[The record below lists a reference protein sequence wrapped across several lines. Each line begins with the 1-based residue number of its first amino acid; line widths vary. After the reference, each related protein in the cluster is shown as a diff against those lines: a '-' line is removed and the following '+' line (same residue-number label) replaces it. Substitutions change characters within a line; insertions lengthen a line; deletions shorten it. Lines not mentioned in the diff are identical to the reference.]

1 MKDVFNNKYL
11 LLIIGILI
19 FVGSVMIGM
28 SVLSEEEEKGI
39 PKKEVKNY
47 QYKMYVKSSSI
58 IKFIFE
64 TSYDEC
70 TDSHGKKYACGN
82 YSDKII
88 NHEIFDQEN
97 NLFSNINFNGK
108 TVIEALSTIV
118 EVANTN
124 NIEDKSLKIITNDE
138 FSYKEITDE
147 LKSQFNLG
155 DDFKIIGITRKEF
168 KEEDVIKELNEEKEL
183 ITFKVIFNSDGGSLV
198 TEQEIVENELVI
210 QPVVPEKDG
219 FIFVEWQLN
228 GTKFDFNTPIVSDI
242 TLTAIWKEEEKN
254 KEQITTTIPTT
265 TSVQEN
271 IKPTASTTTKK
282 TTKPISTIN
291 NINLN
296 DEIIVHIENI
306 NSKCGYYY
314 FSKGQDDDGNIIYD
328 EEKEREVQTK
338 INNIINKLPT
348 GVKDFKYSFNDHQLL
363 VDYKALVINNKYN
376 YDTLY
381 NSWKKDLKRLT
392 DIFGDASFANSGSC
406 NSQNK
411 SIQLNETICS
421 EYNLKCSRW

>member
-28 SVLSEEEEKGI
+28 SVLSEEKEKGI
-39 PKKEVKNY
+39 PKKEVKTY
-47 QYKMYVKSSSI
+47 QYKMYVKSISI

-70 TDSHGKKYACGN
+70 TDSQGKKYACGN
-82 YSDKII
+82 YSDKVI
-88 NHEIFDQEN
+88 NYEIFDQEN
-97 NLFSNINFNGK
+97 DLFNNINFNGK
-108 TVIEALSTIV
+108 TVIDALSTLV

-124 NIEDKSLKIITNDE
+124 NIEDKSLKIITNYE

-155 DDFKIIGITRKEF
+155 DDFKIIGITRKEL

-183 ITFKVIFNSDGGSLV
+183 ITFKVIFNSDGGSSV

-210 QPVVPEKDG
+210 QPIVPEKVG

-254 KEQITTTIPTT
+254 KEQNATTVPTT

-271 IKPTASTTTKK
+271 IKPTTSTTTKK

-306 NSKCGYYY
+306 NSNCGYYY
-314 FSKGQDDDGNIIYD
+314 FTKGQDEDGNIIYD

-338 INNIINKLPT
+338 INNIINRLPT
-348 GVKDFKYSFNDHQLL
+348 CVKDFKYSFNDHKLL

-411 SIQLNETICS
+411 SIQLNETICY
-421 EYNLKCSRW
+421 EYSLKCSRW

>member
-1 MKDVFNNKYL
+1 M
-11 LLIIGILI
+11 
-19 FVGSVMIGM
+19 
-28 SVLSEEEEKGI
+28 
-39 PKKEVKNY
+39 
-47 QYKMYVKSSSI
+47 
-58 IKFIFE
+58 
-64 TSYDEC
+64 
-70 TDSHGKKYACGN
+70 
-82 YSDKII
+82 
-88 NHEIFDQEN
+88 
-97 NLFSNINFNGK
+97 
-108 TVIEALSTIV
+108 
-118 EVANTN
+118 
-124 NIEDKSLKIITNDE
+124 
-138 FSYKEITDE
+138 
-147 LKSQFNLG
+147 G